1 MMRNPS
7 RLKRST
13 CSSVTSSKAVG
24 GRVAVATQ
32 VRYRR
37 VTDLHKQP
45 LESFLA
51 AVAEATPAPGGG
63 SSAAVVTALAAALV
77 EMAARIASAGE
88 AGKAVRI
95 GSAGDA
101 AGKADRIGS
110 VGEAA
115 EHAGTLRAR
124 ALRLAHE
131 ELSSYAPVLEARTP
145 EERELALAAA
155 SEPPAHVAETAAE
168 IAELGAEVA
177 GSSSPAVRGDALTG
191 VVFAEAAASA
201 AARLVE
207 INVGSGPVLE
217 RARRAELRA
226 VEARASATG
235 RPPPPPRAPIP
246 R

>member
-1 MMRNPS
+1 M
-7 RLKRST
+7 
-13 CSSVTSSKAVG
+13 
-24 GRVAVATQ
+24 
-32 VRYRR
+32 
-37 VTDLHKQP
+37 TDLHKQP

-63 SSAAVVTALAAALV
+63 SSAAVGAALAGALV
-77 EMAARIASAGE
+77 EMAARIASAGD

-95 GSAGDA
+95 GSAGDPS
-101 AGKADRIGS
+101 GKAERIGS
-110 VGEAA
+110 
-115 EHAGTLRAR
+115 LR
-124 ALRLAHE
+124 
-131 ELSSYAPVLEARTP
+131 LEARTP

-168 IAELGAEVA
+168 IAELGVQVA

-207 INVGSGPVLE
+207 INVGSGPVFD

-235 RPPPPPRAPIP
+235 RPPPPPHVPIP